1 MSRLCTRTIA
11 VKFIFSIT
19 PQDWG
24 LYGTAAE
31 NKAACRSLAACA
43 KRLANTGTKPED
55 FRRQIYAKMLTYH
68 SIGGFGH
75 QARWFLND
83 LCYGTHGVSGSCIYE
98 IEGLSVVARKK
109 RTRRTRNAVL

>member
-109 RTRRTRNAVL
+109 RTRSTRNAVL